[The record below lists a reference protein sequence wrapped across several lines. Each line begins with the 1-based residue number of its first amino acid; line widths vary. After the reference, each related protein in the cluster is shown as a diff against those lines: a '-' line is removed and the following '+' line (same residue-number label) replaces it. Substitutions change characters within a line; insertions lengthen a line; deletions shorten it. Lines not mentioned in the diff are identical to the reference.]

1 MSVTYPDLN
10 NTVFPD
16 GGIDTFLTYLNI
28 TASDGRLV
36 QQYMNAMNQGN
47 QSLAEQVLAQ
57 IPAASQKII
66 KATDLNKMTQ
76 AIQAVERF
84 YKTDIE
90 PFVQNKQAE
99 WLDVINR
106 FYYVGKWLSGTSYQK
121 NNMVTYT
128 VNNVE
133 LLFLAISDNIPVG
146 AAPTNTTYWRML
158 TIQGQQGV
166 SGKGLSYRQAWKQ
179 GETYTSEDAV
189 THSGAIWMALKT
201 VTAIEPGTD
210 SSAWKM
216 IMRLEA
222 TTYPIQDE
230 QPTNQTEGGLWFNTQ
245 ASPTGYYKLAP
256 LTNPATAAQ
265 IALGYEVYDAQGNKI
280 VGTMATK

>member
-36 QQYMNAMNQGN
+36 QQYMDAMNQGN

-84 YKTDIE
+84 YKTDIADY
-90 PFVQNKQAE
+90 VQNKQAE

-146 AAPTNTTYWRML
+146 TAPTNTSYWRVL

-166 SGKGLSYRQAWKQ
+166 SGKGLSYRQEWEQ

-245 ASPTGYYKLAP
+245 TSPTGYYKLTP

>member
-36 QQYMNAMNQGN
+36 QQYMDAMNQGN
-47 QSLAEQVLAQ
+47 QALAEQILAQ
-57 IPAASQKII
+57 IPAANQKII

-90 PFVQNKQAE
+90 PFVENKQQE
-99 WLDVINR
+99 WLSVINR
-106 FYYVGKWLSGTSYQK
+106 FNYVGKWLSGTSYQK
-121 NNMVTYT
+121 NNMVTHV

-133 LLFLAISDNIPVG
+133 LLFLAIADTIPVG
-146 AAPTNTTYWRML
+146 TLPINTTYWRVL
-158 TIQGQQGV
+158 TIQGQQGT
-166 SGKGLSYRQAWKQ
+166 SGRGLSYRQSWKQ
-179 GETYTSEDAV
+179 NETYTSEDAV
-189 THSGAIWMALKT
+189 THAGIIWMALKT

-210 SSAWKM
+210 PSAWKM
-216 IMRLEA
+216 IVRLET

-230 QPTNQTEGGLWFNTQ
+230 QPANQTEGDLWFNTQ
-245 ASPTGYYKLAP
+245 TSPTKYYKLEP
-256 LTNPATAAQ
+256 LANPATAAQ
-265 IALGYEVYDAQGNKI
+265 IALGYEAYDAQGNKI
-280 VGTMATK
+280 VGTMTTN

>member
-36 QQYMNAMNQGN
+36 QQYMDAMNQGN

-90 PFVQNKQAE
+90 PFVENKQTE

-146 AAPTNTTYWRML
+146 TAPTNTTYWRVL

-166 SGKGLSYRQAWKQ
+166 SGKGLSYRQEWEQ

-201 VTAIEPGTD
+201 VTAIEPGAD

-216 IMRLEA
+216 IVRLEA

-245 ASPTGYYKLAP
+245 TSPTGYYKLAP

>member
-36 QQYMNAMNQGN
+36 QQYMDAMNQGN

-57 IPAASQKII
+57 IPAANQKII

-90 PFVQNKQAE
+90 PFVKNKQVE

-106 FYYVGKWLSGTSYQK
+106 FNYVGKWLSGTSYQK
-121 NNMVTYT
+121 NNMVTYV

-133 LLFLAISDNIPVG
+133 LLFLAISDAIPVSTP
-146 AAPTNTTYWRML
+146 PTNTTYWRAL

-179 GETYTSEDAV
+179 SETYTSEDAV
-189 THSGAIWMALKT
+189 THEGAIWMALKT

-216 IMRLEA
+216 IMRLDT
-222 TTYPIQDE
+222 TTYPIQNE
-230 QPTNQTEGGLWFNTQ
+230 QPTNQGEGGLWFNTQ
-245 ASPTGYYKLAP
+245 NASTSYYKLEP

-265 IALGYEVYDAQGNKI
+265 IALGYEVYDAQGRKI
-280 VGTMATK
+280 VGTMTK